1 MNCLTRLAR
10 SQRRPLAEG
19 CQAGCNPGSVMLT
32 SQERFTLWAF
42 PHWRLACGATVHPSN
57 GVTVSRSML
66 ACCACGSQLA
76 NRSLCDRFLARVNDT
91 GSYLR
96 CIIPASRLLL
106 PAGTNVERW
115 FWHRGPQSCVRCA
128 PRDDWTAEPPSANA
142 AFPSVWRR
150 HIHLFGDVI
159 Y

>member
-19 CQAGCNPGSVMLT
+19 CQAGCNPGRVMLT

-57 GVTVSRSML
+57 GVTVSGSML

-76 NRSLCDRFLARVNDT
+76 SRSVRPIFWPVSLDT

-96 CIIPASRLLL
+96 CIITASRLLL

-115 FWHRGPQSCVRCA
+115 FWHRGPQSCVHCA
-128 PRDDWTAEPPSANA
+128 PGDDWTAEPPSANA